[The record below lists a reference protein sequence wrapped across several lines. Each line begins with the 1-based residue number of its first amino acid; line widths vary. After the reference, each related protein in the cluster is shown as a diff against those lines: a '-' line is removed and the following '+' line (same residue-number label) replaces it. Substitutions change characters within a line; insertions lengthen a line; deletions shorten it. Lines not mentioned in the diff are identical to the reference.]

1 MTQHPVESET
11 ESTVEVHVPI
21 ATPSSGAIS
30 LEEVGIAMDTLT
42 KVDLDLTCSSEKL
55 SNLHILL
62 MHLLAWDN
70 DLEVIAAYS
79 YISATS
85 IEKALEIDL
94 LSGILDSEVR
104 EVESFMDNIQAGI
117 VDARYKISACRHSP
131 KAPSTIEQKLVECEE
146 SFKETQDK
154 VLEVKIESTK
164 LQRAFLALRHEN
176 WEDAKA
182 ITLSL
187 TGNAKQNSKK
197 QTAEHHR
204 RVLRMLENSLTRE
217 LDLEKKLSESKQSEE
232 QLKLKLHYTEQVVF
246 RMEEATEVVLGRFL
260 EAENA
265 AEVLMGISKEL
276 VGHLQIIQFNLN
288 GSLQRE
294 SELRSKLQDS
304 IQQLDAKDVALKKL
318 EISIAEHIAKSAEVP
333 LMKDK
338 VKSLEE
344 QVKKFE
350 LNLKTANTVH
360 EEDQVQLV
368 EMDNLV
374 ESLRENIFEAETRA
388 ENAEAKVSQLSDT
401 NVELS
406 EEIGFLKSG
415 RDSDAKKVTSLEKQ
429 LMELQIQVQH
439 SKSSSETSQEQQN
452 MLYSAIWDMETL
464 IEELKSKVSK
474 AEIKLENSEEQC
486 IILSET
492 NAELDDELILLRSRM
507 RSLETLLD
515 QANNSK
521 AESAED
527 IKLRT
532 NLIMDMV
539 FQLGRERERI
549 QDQLLS
555 LVKENEILKAKL
567 SLTQKYDFPNSW
579 TNRPGDDWNP
589 RSSSANNSSKETCG
603 RACEEAA
610 SLSGSSEADRGS
622 IGDRNST

>member
-1 MTQHPVESET
+1 
-11 ESTVEVHVPI
+11 
-21 ATPSSGAIS
+21 
-30 LEEVGIAMDTLT
+30 MDTLT

-55 SNLHILL
+55 GNLHILL

-176 WEDAKA
+176 C
-182 ITLSL
+182 TLHGSICS
-187 TGNAKQNSKK
+187 GKQNSKK

-246 RMEEATEVVLGRFL
+246 RMEEAAEVVLGRFL

-288 GSLQRE
+288 GSFQRE

-318 EISIAEHIAKSAEVP
+318 EISLAEHIAKSAEVP

-539 FQLGRERERI
+539 FQLGREREQI

-555 LVKENEILKAKL
+555 LIKENEILKAKL

-589 RSSSANNSSKETCG
+589 RSSANNLSKETCG
-603 RACEEAA
+603 KACEEAA
-610 SLSGSSEADRGS
+610 SLSGTSEADQGS

>member
-1 MTQHPVESET
+1 
-11 ESTVEVHVPI
+11 
-21 ATPSSGAIS
+21 
-30 LEEVGIAMDTLT
+30 MDTLT

-55 SNLHILL
+55 GNLHILL

-176 WEDAKA
+176 CTLHGEDAKA

-187 TGNAKQNSKK
+187 TGNGKQNSKK

-246 RMEEATEVVLGRFL
+246 RMEEAAEVVLGRFL

-288 GSLQRE
+288 GSFQRE

-318 EISIAEHIAKSAEVP
+318 EISLAEHIAKSAEVP

-350 LNLKTANTVH
+350 
-360 EEDQVQLV
+360 
-368 EMDNLV
+368 
-374 ESLRENIFEAETRA
+374 
-388 ENAEAKVSQLSDT
+388 
-401 NVELS
+401 
-406 EEIGFLKSG
+406 SG

-539 FQLGRERERI
+539 FQLGREREQI
-549 QDQLLS
+549 QDQ
-555 LVKENEILKAKL
+555 V
-567 SLTQKYDFPNSW
+567 
-579 TNRPGDDWNP
+579 
-589 RSSSANNSSKETCG
+589 
-603 RACEEAA
+603 
-610 SLSGSSEADRGS
+610 S
-622 IGDRNST
+622 I